1 MIKDSSQKE
10 IRYSDLPIYEIEIDE
25 DGNQGIRMI
34 SLVADPA
41 ISVMGMYFSSDIE
54 QEFRFKSVK
63 EQQTIV
69 GPAIIAG
76 KKILRKDDND
86 NYYYVYFSKET
97 IKKMVEK
104 FLKDN
109 NNRALNIDHSNKMV
123 PGFIQ
128 GAWIVEDST
137 YDKSRF
143 YGFNLPIGSFFIE
156 VKIEDEDFWLSEVKD
171 EGRYGFSIE
180 GLMGQKLVQMEKIS
194 FDFDG
199 TLSEE
204 NIQEIAK
211 QKIKN
216 GDDVYII
223 TKRPENDYV
232 KDVAKKI
239 GIKESNIIFT
249 NHKPKWSFIKDLG
262 IDIHY
267 DNVKD
272 EAKEIEDKTST
283 KVKLIPSPYNYNSLI
298 VDAPKYID
306 ELIDD
311 LKEEELEELLEC
323 FQESYDDYPKAASE
337 NAKIA
342 LRWADK
348 NGWGSCGTPVGKARA
363 NQLAKGEPITRNTVA
378 RMAAFE
384 RHRQNS
390 QKELGDGC
398 GRLMWLAWGGDEGVE
413 WAQRKLKQIDNNEF
427 KFKITVDSVK
437 STNVRRIK
445 YDSVTQELVIKF
457 DDGSNYTYFNVPSK
471 IYDNVLEG
479 MAGTKTAGEWGPIGK
494 FPSVGAA
501 VHQYLVEGGFS
512 YKKGGSFKFENI
524 DEEFVVEPKA
534 GESKDEFISRCIGI
548 EINSGKEQDQ
558 AAGICYVKWENK

>member
-1 MIKDSSQKE
+1 MNKN
-10 IRYSDLPIYEIEIDE
+10 IRMEDLPIYEIEVDE
-25 DGNQGIRMI
+25 EGNQGIRMI

-41 ISVMGMYFSSDIE
+41 ISVMGMYFSSEIE
-54 QEFRFKSVK
+54 KEYRFKSVK
-63 EQQTIV
+63 DQQIIV
-69 GPAIIAG
+69 GPAMIPD

-86 NYYYVYFSKET
+86 NYYYVYFTKDT
-97 IKKMVEK
+97 IKKMVDK

-109 NNRALNIDHSNKMV
+109 NSKSLNIDHSNKMV

-128 GAWIVEDST
+128 GAWIVEDPT

-143 YGFNLPIGSFFIE
+143 YGFNLPVGSFFIE
-156 VKIEDEDFWLSEVKD
+156 VKIEDKEFWLSEVKD
-171 EGRYGFSIE
+171 EGRYGFSVE
-180 GLMGQKLVQMEKIS
+180 GLMSQKLMQMEKVS

-199 TLSEE
+199 TLSQDKVKKIAEE
-204 NIQEIAK
+204 KIA
-211 QKIKN
+211 N

-223 TKRPENDYV
+223 TKRSEDDYI
-232 KDVAKKI
+232 KRVAKEI
-239 GIKESNIIFT
+239 GIKASNVIFT
-249 NHKPKWSFIKDLG
+249 DHKPKWSFIKDLG
-262 IDIHY
+262 IDTHY
-267 DNVKD
+267 DNVEK
-272 EAKEIEDKTST
+272 EGKEIEDKTNA
-283 KVKLIPSPYNYNSLI
+283 KVEIVSSPVSYSSVM

-306 ELIDD
+306 ELIDS
-311 LKEEELEELLEC
+311 LREEELVDIIES
-323 FQESYDDYPKAASE
+323 FQESYDDYPKAATE

-342 LRWADK
+342 LRWAEK

-363 NQLAKGEPITRNTVA
+363 NQLAKGEPLTRSTIA

-413 WAQRKLKQIDNNEF
+413 WATRKLKQIDNKDFEF
-427 KFKITVDSVK
+427 KVTSDSVK
-437 STNVRRIK
+437 STNVKRVK
-445 YDSVTQELVIKF
+445 YDSISEELVIKF

-479 MAGTKTAGEWGPIGK
+479 MAGTKTAGVWGPIGK

-501 VHQYLVEGGFS
+501 VHQYLIEGGFR
-512 YKKGGSFKFENI
+512 YKRGDSIRFENI
-524 DEEFVVEPKA
+524 KEEFIVEPKA
-534 GESKDEFISRCIGI
+534 GETKDEFVSRCIGV

-558 AAGICYVKWENK
+558 AAAICYAKWDDK

>member
-1 MIKDSSQKE
+1 MIKNKVGNE
-10 IRYSDLPIYEIEIDE
+10 IRYSDLPIYEIEVDE
-25 DGNQGIRMI
+25 EGNQGIRMI

-54 QEFRFKSVK
+54 KEYRFKAVK
-63 EQQTIV
+63 EQQIIV
-69 GPAIIAG
+69 GPAMIAD
-76 KKILRKDDND
+76 KKILRKDNND
-86 NYYYVYFSKET
+86 NYYYVYFTKET

-109 NNRALNIDHSNKMV
+109 NNRSLNIDHSNQMV

-128 GAWIVEDST
+128 GAWIVEDPT
-137 YDKSRF
+137 YDKSRY
-143 YGFNLPIGSFFIE
+143 YGFNLPVGTFFIE
-156 VKIEDEDFWLSEVKD
+156 VKIDDTEFWLNEVKD

-180 GLMGQKLVQMEKIS
+180 GLMGQKLVQMEKVS

-199 TLSEE
+199 TLS
-204 NIQEIAK
+204 QEKIKKIAK
-211 QKIKN
+211 EKIAN

-223 TKRPENDYV
+223 TKRTENDLV
-232 KDVAKKI
+232 KNVAKDL
-239 GIKESNIIFT
+239 GIKESNVIFT
-249 NHKPKWSFIKDLG
+249 NHKPKWSFVKDLG
-262 IDIHY
+262 IDLHY
-267 DNVKD
+267 DNVED
-272 EAKEIEDKTST
+272 EAKEIEDKTNA
-283 KVKLIPSPYNYNSLI
+283 KVEIVSSPVNYNSVI
-298 VDAPKYID
+298 IDAPKYID

-311 LKEEELEELLEC
+311 LKEEELAEIMEC

-342 LRWADK
+342 LRWAEE

-363 NQLAKGEPITRNTVA
+363 NQLAKGEPLTRSTIA

-413 WAQRKLKQIDNNEF
+413 WAQRKLKQIDKKKFEF
-427 KFKITVDSVK
+427 KVTIDSVR
-437 STNVRRIK
+437 STNVDRVK
-445 YDSVTQELVIKF
+445 YDTVTQEMTIKF
-457 DDGSNYTYFNVPSK
+457 DDGSIYTYFNIPQK
-471 IYDNVLEG
+471 IYENVLDG

-501 VHQYLVEGGFS
+501 VWQYLVDGGFS
-512 YKKGGSFKFENI
+512 YRKGGSMNFESI
-524 DEEFVVEPKA
+524 EEEFIVEPKS
-534 GESKDEFISRCIGI
+534 GETKDEFVSRCIGI
-548 EINSGKEQDQ
+548 EINSGKPEDQ
-558 AAGICYVKWENK
+558 AAAICYAKWDNK

>member
-1 MIKDSSQKE
+1 
-10 IRYSDLPIYEIEIDE
+10 
-25 DGNQGIRMI
+25 MI

-54 QEFRFKSVK
+54 KEYRFKAVK
-63 EQQTIV
+63 EQQIIV
-69 GPAIIAG
+69 GPAMIAD
-76 KKILRKDDND
+76 KKILRKDNND
-86 NYYYVYFSKET
+86 NYYYVYFTKET

-109 NNRALNIDHSNKMV
+109 NNRSLNIDHSNQMV

-128 GAWIVEDST
+128 GAWIVEDPT
-137 YDKSRF
+137 YDKSRY
-143 YGFNLPIGSFFIE
+143 YGFNLPVGTFFIE
-156 VKIEDEDFWLSEVKD
+156 VKIDDTEFWLNEVKD

-180 GLMGQKLVQMEKIS
+180 GLMGQKLVQMEKVS

-199 TLSEE
+199 TLS
-204 NIQEIAK
+204 QEKIKKIAK
-211 QKIKN
+211 EKIAN

-223 TKRPENDYV
+223 TKRTENDLV
-232 KDVAKKI
+232 KNVAKDL
-239 GIKESNIIFT
+239 GIKESNVIFT
-249 NHKPKWSFIKDLG
+249 NHKPKWSFVKDLG
-262 IDIHY
+262 IDLHY
-267 DNVKD
+267 DNVED
-272 EAKEIEDKTST
+272 EAKEIEDKTNA
-283 KVKLIPSPYNYNSLI
+283 KVEIVSSPVNYNSVI
-298 VDAPKYID
+298 IDAPKYID

-311 LKEEELEELLEC
+311 LKEEELEDIMEY

-342 LRWADK
+342 LRWAEE

-363 NQLAKGEPITRNTVA
+363 NQLAKGEPLTRSTIA

-413 WAQRKLKQIDNNEF
+413 WAQRKLKQIDKKKFEF
-427 KFKITVDSVK
+427 KVTIDSVR
-437 STNVRRIK
+437 STNVDRVK
-445 YDSVTQELVIKF
+445 YDTVTQEMTIKF
-457 DDGSNYTYFNVPSK
+457 DDGSIYTYFNIPQK
-471 IYDNVLEG
+471 IYENVLDG

-501 VHQYLVEGGFS
+501 VWQYLVDGGFS
-512 YKKGGSFKFENI
+512 YRKGGSMNFESI
-524 DEEFVVEPKA
+524 EEEFIVEPKS
-534 GESKDEFISRCIGI
+534 GETKDEFVSRCIGI
-548 EINSGKEQDQ
+548 EINSGKPEDQ
-558 AAGICYVKWENK
+558 AAAICYAKWDNK